1 MKPLIGLLMAI
12 VAGACLAADT
22 YKWVDDKG
30 IITYG
35 AKPPPG
41 RPATLV
47 NTTPSGSIDS
57 GSGGARPEKAET
69 EKRRAEPA
77 PAPVPP
83 PVATATPVRGME
95 FDTYIR
101 LQRGMTEGELLLRA
115 GRPDHESVENF
126 RSDIVKSWYYFPTSA
141 DPFTTTVTVRGGR
154 IANIDR
160 VKRF

>member
-12 VAGACLAADT
+12 AAGACLAADT
-22 YKWVDDKG
+22 YKWVDENG
-30 IITYG
+30 VVTYG

-47 NTTPSGSIDS
+47 NTTPSGSVDS
-57 GSGGARPEKAET
+57 GGVRQEKAQTET
-69 EKRRAEPA
+69 RRAEPA

-83 PVATATPVRGME
+83 PVPSATPVRGME
-95 FDTYIR
+95 FDIYIR

-126 RSDIVKSWYYFPTSA
+126 RNDIVKCWYYFPTIA
-141 DPFTTTVTVRGGR
+141 DPYTTTVTVRGGR
-154 IANIDR
+154 VANIDR
-160 VKRF
+160 VKKF